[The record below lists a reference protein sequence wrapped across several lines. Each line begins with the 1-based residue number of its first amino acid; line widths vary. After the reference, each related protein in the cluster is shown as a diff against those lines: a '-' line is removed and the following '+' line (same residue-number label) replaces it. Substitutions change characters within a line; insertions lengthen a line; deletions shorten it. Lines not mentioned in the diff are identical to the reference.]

1 MHMVLATAIGLVTK
15 DGVVLSADR
24 RVSYGDGYILS
35 KSVKKVFTLNEMVGV
50 ASAGIPADFQSLVDS
65 LIFNVRL
72 YELDTRRR
80 AKPSNIARILSVILY
95 QRRMYSP
102 YFAEMIVGGLE
113 DDLPKLFVLDPAGSS
128 LEDKYAAVG
137 SGAKLA
143 IGILE
148 RSYSPDMSS
157 EEAIK
162 VAERAMRG
170 AIERD
175 ALSGDGID
183 ILFIG
188 KEGKIEKFIPL
199 KLA

>member
-1 MHMVLATAIGLVTK
+1 MVLATAIGLVAK

-35 KSVKKVFTLNEMVGV
+35 KSVKKVFTLNDVVGV

-72 YELDTRRR
+72 YELDARRR

-102 YFAEMIVGGLE
+102 YYAEMIVGGLE

-148 RSYSPDMSS
+148 RSYSPDMHS

>member
-1 MHMVLATAIGLVTK
+1 MVLATAIGLVAK

-35 KSVKKVFTLNEMVGV
+35 KSVKKVFTLNDVVGV

-113 DDLPKLFVLDPAGSS
+113 DDLPRLFVLDPAGSS

-148 RSYSPDMSS
+148 RSYSPDMDS

>member
-1 MHMVLATAIGLVTK
+1 MVLATAIGLVTK

-35 KSVKKVFTLNEMVGV
+35 KSVKKVFTLNDVVGV

-113 DDLPKLFVLDPAGSS
+113 DDLPRLFVLDPAGSS

>member
-1 MHMVLATAIGLVTK
+1 MVLATAIGLVAK

-35 KSVKKVFTLNEMVGV
+35 KSVKKVFTLNDVVGV

-113 DDLPKLFVLDPAGSS
+113 DDLPRLFVLDPAGSS

-148 RSYSPDMSS
+148 RSYSPDMDS

-188 KEGKIEKFIPL
+188 KEGKIEKFIP
-199 KLA
+199 

>member
-1 MHMVLATAIGLVTK
+1 MVLATAIGLVAK

-35 KSVKKVFTLNEMVGV
+35 KSVKKVFALNDVVGV

-113 DDLPKLFVLDPAGSS
+113 DDLPRLFVLDPAGSS

-148 RSYSPDMSS
+148 RSYSPDMDS

>member
-1 MHMVLATAIGLVTK
+1 MVLATAIGLVAK

-35 KSVKKVFTLNEMVGV
+35 KSVKKVFTLNDVVGV

-65 LIFNVRL
+65 LVFNVRL
-72 YELDTRRR
+72 YELDTKRR

-113 DDLPKLFVLDPAGSS
+113 DDLPRLFVLDPAGSS

-148 RSYSPDMSS
+148 RSYSPDMNS

>member
-1 MHMVLATAIGLVTK
+1 MVLATAIGLVTK

-35 KSVKKVFTLNEMVGV
+35 KSVKKVFTLNDVVGV

-72 YELDTRRR
+72 YELDMNRR

-95 QRRMYSP
+95 QKRMYSP
-102 YFAEMIVGGLE
+102 YYAEMIVGGLE
-113 DDLPKLFVLDPAGSS
+113 DDLPRLFVLDPAGSS

-148 RSYSPDMSS
+148 RSYSPDLES

-162 VAERAMRG
+162 IAERAMRG

-188 KEGKIEKFIPL
+188 EKGKIEKFIPI
-199 KLA
+199 KLT

>member
-1 MHMVLATAIGLVTK
+1 
-15 DGVVLSADR
+15 
-24 RVSYGDGYILS
+24 
-35 KSVKKVFTLNEMVGV
+35 
-50 ASAGIPADFQSLVDS
+50 
-65 LIFNVRL
+65 VRL

-102 YFAEMIVGGLE
+102 YYAEMIVGGLE
-113 DDLPKLFVLDPAGSS
+113 DDLPRLFVLDPAGSS

-148 RSYSPDMSS
+148 RSYSPDLES

-188 KEGKIEKFIPL
+188 KKGKIEKFIPI
-199 KLA
+199 KLT

>member
-1 MHMVLATAIGLVTK
+1 MVLATAIGLVTK

-35 KSVKKVFTLNEMVGV
+35 KSVKKVFTLNDVVGV

-102 YFAEMIVGGLE
+102 YYAEMIIGGLE
-113 DDLPKLFVLDPAGSS
+113 DDLPRLFVLDPAGSS

-148 RSYSPDMSS
+148 RSYSPDLGR

-188 KEGKIEKFIPL
+188 KEGKIEKFIPI
-199 KLA
+199 KLT

>member
-1 MHMVLATAIGLVTK
+1 MVLATAIGLVTK

-35 KSVKKVFTLNEMVGV
+35 KSVKKVFTLNDVVGV

-102 YFAEMIVGGLE
+102 YYAEMIVGGLE
-113 DDLPKLFVLDPAGSS
+113 DDLPRLFVLDPAGSS

-148 RSYSPDMSS
+148 RSYSPDLES
-157 EEAIK
+157 EEAIR

-188 KEGKIEKFIPL
+188 KEGRIEKFIPI
-199 KLA
+199 KLT